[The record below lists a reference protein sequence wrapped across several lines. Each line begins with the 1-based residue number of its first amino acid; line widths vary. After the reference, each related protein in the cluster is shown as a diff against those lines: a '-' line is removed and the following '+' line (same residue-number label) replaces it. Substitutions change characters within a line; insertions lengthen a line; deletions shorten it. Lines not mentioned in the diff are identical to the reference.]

1 MTWRTQRIQDMAV
14 LVNGYPFDSADFS
27 AAGEVPLVRIRDI
40 LAKEFETFVPA
51 IKVPST
57 ALVRND
63 DVLIGM
69 DGDFNVV
76 LWNRGDAAL
85 NQRVCLIR
93 TDERADARFLAYALP
108 DHLGVIN
115 DLTYST
121 TVKHLSSWQILHVNL
136 EAPDVV
142 EQRAISDYLDQETA
156 QIDALVAKQEEFI
169 GLLRERRAAVI
180 EDAVFSGVRGAP
192 TVQYADPWLLPLAEH
207 WSVVQLGFV
216 TNTLAG
222 YAFPSESFSSNTEH
236 TRLLRGINV
245 KPGHTDWTE
254 TVYWDQ
260 ETFPVPCAY
269 LLDDGDIVLGMDRP
283 FVGGGVRITTIS
295 ASDLPA
301 LLLQRVMKIIPN
313 LDGSSRYLKYLL
325 ESGAFYSYLSP
336 MFTGVSV
343 PHMSEWQVRKFKM
356 PFPPID
362 EQREIADRLDEQTLR
377 IDDLIA
383 KAEEHIALAKE
394 RRSALI
400 TAAVTGQFDVRTAT
414 KGARV

>member
-156 QIDALVAKQEEFI
+156 QIDALVAKQEE
-169 GLLRERRAAVI
+169 LLR
-180 EDAVFSGVRGAP
+180 
-192 TVQYADPWLLPLAEH
+192 LLAERKR
-207 WSVVQLGFV
+207 SVLDHV
-216 TNTLAG
+216 LAG
-222 YAFPSESFSSNTEH
+222 VNGARRRLRWLYRPSSQANHPDEEVLSVYREH
-236 TRLLRGINV
+236 GVIPKASRTDNFNKTPDLVDRYLLVRPNDLVVNKMKAWQGSLGISAHRGIV
-245 KPGHTDWTE
+245 SGDYEVLRPTTPDLDPEYAHFRLRSPELVLQYRLRSRGIRPSQWRLYWQELADIEVVVPSLADQQIAASRIKAE
-254 TVYWDQ
+254 TAQ
-260 ETFPVPCAY
+260 IET
-269 LLDDGDIVLGMDRP
+269 
-283 FVGGGVRITTIS
+283 
-295 ASDLPA
+295 
-301 LLLQRVMKIIPN
+301 
-313 LDGSSRYLKYLL
+313 
-325 ESGAFYSYLSP
+325 
-336 MFTGVSV
+336 
-343 PHMSEWQVRKFKM
+343 
-356 PFPPID
+356 
-362 EQREIADRLDEQTLR
+362 
-377 IDDLIA
+377 LIA
-383 KAEEHIALAKE
+383 KAEEHITLAKE

-414 KGARV
+414 KGALD